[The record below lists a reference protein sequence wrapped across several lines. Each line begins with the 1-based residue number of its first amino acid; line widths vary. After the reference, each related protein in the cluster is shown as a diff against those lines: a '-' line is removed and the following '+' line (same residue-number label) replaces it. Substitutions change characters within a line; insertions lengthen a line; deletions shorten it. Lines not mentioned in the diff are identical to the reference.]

1 MFLPLNTSPFIFLAF
16 HVLENLSGAAST
28 QISLK
33 KLFAQIFKTRSR
45 SGWASG
51 LDGCPC
57 HLRGPFREHP
67 GLGMWASPNPA
78 GPFTTKPRLQASQS
92 TTFAMVAEPSKKS
105 AENYI
110 ESCNSCKS
118 CVENGSCKTSDIVFW
133 NGLCLSRSSLNIP
146 VVVCGMLPF
155 FLWN

>member
-1 MFLPLNTSPFIFLAF
+1 MFLPLLNTSPFIFLAF

-51 LDGCPC
+51 LEGCPG

-92 TTFAMVAEPSKKS
+92 TTFALVAEPSKKMQK
-105 AENYI
+105 I
-110 ESCNSCKS
+110 
-118 CVENGSCKTSDIVFW
+118 TSKVAI
-133 NGLCLSRSSLNIP
+133 LAK
-146 VVVCGMLPF
+146 VVLKMEAARLLLLFFGMVYVCRGAH
-155 FLWN
+155 